1 MMYIEKN
8 SLAKLKADAAA
19 FIANSMRK

>member
-1 MMYIEKN
+1 MYIEKN